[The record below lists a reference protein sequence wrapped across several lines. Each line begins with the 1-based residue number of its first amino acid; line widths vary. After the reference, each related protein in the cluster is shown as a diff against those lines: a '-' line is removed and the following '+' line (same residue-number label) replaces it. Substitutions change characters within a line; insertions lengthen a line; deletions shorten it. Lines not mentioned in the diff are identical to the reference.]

1 MEAKDVEL
9 KQLQEQLST
18 LQDNL
23 LKAEQ
28 KLAEQVSL
36 IQLWFHSRLI
46 RNTFHR
52 CPIKVLRA
60 VHVRRKR
67 LRLIWTQKLKK
78 FKNYAYKTNP
88 RIELVVERAF
98 I

>member
-36 IQLWFHSRLI
+36 FQWWFHSRLI
-46 RNTFHR
+46 RSLFYR
-52 CPIKVLRA
+52 CRMKVLRA
-60 VHVRRKR
+60 MHVRRKR
-67 LRLIWTQKLKK
+67 LRLI
-78 FKNYAYKTNP
+78 
-88 RIELVVERAF
+88 
-98 I
+98 

>member
-1 MEAKDVEL
+1 MCTVVQSSNHPFFLQDETKKQVEAKDVEL
-9 KQLQEQLST
+9 KQLQEQLSA

-23 LKAEQ
+23 LNAEQ

-46 RNTFHR
+46 RSLFYR
-52 CPIKVLRA
+52 MKVLRA

-67 LRLIWTQKLKK
+67 LRLI
-78 FKNYAYKTNP
+78 
-88 RIELVVERAF
+88 
-98 I
+98 